1 MLYQNLDGNP
11 HKKLKQR
18 VLPQAHHKLR
28 LSILAVAV
36 ACITATNAFA
46 TTEDQTTTME
56 TVVVMGSII
65 GNSDLEDVKEY
76 PGART
81 VLTQQQIKKTGAL
94 SIDSAFQS
102 VPGIKVQDE
111 TGTGVLPNIS
121 VRGLKASR
129 SGHAQFLMDGVPLT
143 LAPYGHTGQSIFPA
157 TLSMLDRIDIVRG
170 GAAVQY
176 GPNNVGGVINLVT
189 KPIPHKWQTEV
200 SNRLTV
206 FEDGDTPLNDFY
218 LRTGGWLTDTLA
230 IQVEGNFLKGESFRE
245 HSDTDVKNFQ
255 AKLQWLLSDTQELQA
270 FVQRYDADT
279 QMPGALA
286 PDDYE
291 DDRTQSKRP
300 YDEYQGEST
309 RWSLKYLH
317 DLNIADSAELE
328 ILTFGHRSE
337 RLFQWG
343 YIRTLGEQWS
353 DPTQP
358 STDIRT
364 SPRAFKVFGVE
375 PKLAMYFDG
384 NTITQNWIVGAR
396 YVNEDIDYKLT
407 QTPIAGGATETKR
420 DWHLDTD
427 AFAGYVSNEVGLFN
441 DALKVT
447 PGIRYESIDM
457 AFKDLG
463 TDQNTDNKVT
473 EWLPGLTV
481 AYHLSEQWVG
491 YTNAQKS
498 LRAPQIAYVRGKGE
512 EGSELAWNYE
522 LGARYNL
529 DTTSFNIAFYRIDF
543 EDQLQYQVPTRT
555 FENIGKTLHQGVEIS
570 GRYTPSSLQAL
581 SLGAGYN
588 YLDAT
593 IEEEGDNKGNQL
605 PYTSKHQF
613 SWDATYAF
621 SNLDTT
627 LSGYYFSESY
637 SDNANTS
644 TEDPLGIRGKV
655 PAYMVWN
662 LNLGSDLYKDED
674 SKLRV
679 NFAVNNLFDED
690 YYFRGIDTSP
700 VGRYP
705 APGRSYTLDL
715 NYQF

>member
-1 MLYQNLDGNP
+1 MLYQNLDG
-11 HKKLKQR
+11 K
-18 VLPQAHHKLR
+18 PQAQLR
-28 LSILAVAV
+28 LSVLATAI
-36 ACITATNAFA
+36 ASITSMSAFA
-46 TTEDQTTTME
+46 ASEPQTKIME
-56 TVVVMGSII
+56 TVVVTGSVI
-65 GNSDLEDVKEY
+65 GNSELEDVKEY

-81 VLTQQQIKKTGAL
+81 VLTSKQIEKTAAH
-94 SIDSAFQS
+94 SIDAALQS

-189 KPIPHKWQTEV
+189 KPIPNTWQTEI

-206 FEDGDTPLNDFY
+206 FEAGDTPLNDFY
-218 LRTGGWLTDTLA
+218 LRTGGWLTDTFA
-230 IQVEGNFLKGESFRE
+230 IQLEGNFLKGESFRE

-255 AKLQWLLSDTQELQA
+255 AKAQWLLSDTQELQA
-270 FVQRYDADT
+270 FIQRYDADT
-279 QMPGALA
+279 QMPGALS
-286 PDDYE
+286 PEDYKK
-291 DDRTQSKRP
+291 DRTQSKRP
-300 YDEYQGEST
+300 YDEYQGKST
-309 RWSLKYLH
+309 RWSVKYLH

-328 ILTFGHRSE
+328 VLTFGHNSE
-337 RLFQWG
+337 RFFQWG
-343 YIRTLGEQWS
+343 FNSAGGHWA
-353 DPTQP
+353 DPALP

-364 SPRAFKVFGVE
+364 SPREFRVYGVE
-375 PKLAMYFDG
+375 PKLAMYFEG
-384 NTITQNWIVGAR
+384 KSVTQNWIVGAR

-407 QTPIAGGATETKR
+407 QTPIEGGETKVPR
-420 DWHLDTD
+420 DWHLETD
-427 AFAGYVSNEVGLFN
+427 AFAGYISNEIGLFN

-447 PGIRYESIDM
+447 PGVRYESVDM
-457 AFKDLG
+457 TFDDLG
-463 TDQNTDNKVT
+463 KSQSADNKVT

-481 AYHLSEQWVG
+481 AYHLTEQWVG
-491 YTNAQKS
+491 YANAQKS
-498 LRAPQIAYVRGKGE
+498 LRAPQIAYIRGLGE

-522 LGARYNL
+522 LGARYNQE
-529 DTTSFNIAFYRIDF
+529 TTSFNAALYRIDF
-543 EDQLQYQVPTRT
+543 KDQLQWQSATQT
-555 FENIGKTLHQGVEIS
+555 FDNIGKTLHQGIELS
-570 GRYTPSSLQAL
+570 GRYVPKALQAL
-581 SLGAGYN
+581 SLGASYN

-593 IEEEGDNKGNQL
+593 LEENGPNKGNQL
-605 PYTSKHQF
+605 AYTSKHQL
-613 SWDATYAF
+613 SWDATYTFAGI
-621 SNLDTT
+621 DTT
-627 LSGYYFSESY
+627 LSGYYFSDAY
-637 SDNANTS
+637 ADNANTS
-644 TEDPLGIRGKV
+644 DEDVTGAKGKV

-662 LNLGSDLYKDED
+662 FNLGTDLYKDD
-674 SKLRV
+674 KGKLRMNV
-679 NFAVNNLFDED
+679 AVNNLFDED

>member
-1 MLYQNLDGNP
+1 MLYQNLDG
-11 HKKLKQR
+11 K
-18 VLPQAHHKLR
+18 PQAQLR
-28 LSILAVAV
+28 LSVLATAI
-36 ACITATNAFA
+36 ASITSMSAFA
-46 TTEDQTTTME
+46 ASEPQTKIME
-56 TVVVMGSII
+56 TVVVTGSVI
-65 GNSDLEDVKEY
+65 GNSELEDVKEY

-81 VLTQQQIKKTGAL
+81 VLTSKQIEKTAAH
-94 SIDSAFQS
+94 SIDAALQS

-189 KPIPHKWQTEV
+189 KPIPNTWQTEI

-206 FEDGDTPLNDFY
+206 FEAGDTPLNDFY
-218 LRTGGWLTDTLA
+218 LRTGGWLTDTFA
-230 IQVEGNFLKGESFRE
+230 IQLEGNFLKGESFRD

-255 AKLQWLLSDTQELQA
+255 AKAQWLLSDTQELQA
-270 FVQRYDADT
+270 FIQRYDADT
-279 QMPGALA
+279 QMPGALS
-286 PDDYE
+286 PEDYKK
-291 DDRTQSKRP
+291 DRTQSKRP
-300 YDEYQGEST
+300 YDEYQGKST
-309 RWSLKYLH
+309 RWSVKYLH

-328 ILTFGHRSE
+328 VLTFGHNSE
-337 RLFQWG
+337 RFFQWG
-343 YIRTLGEQWS
+343 FNSAGGHWA
-353 DPTQP
+353 DPSLP

-364 SPRAFKVFGVE
+364 SPREFRVYGVE
-375 PKLAMYFDG
+375 PKLAMYFEG
-384 NTITQNWIVGAR
+384 KSVTQNWIVGAR

-407 QTPIAGGATETKR
+407 QTPIEGGETKVPR
-420 DWHLDTD
+420 DWHLETD
-427 AFAGYVSNEVGLFN
+427 AFAGYISNEIGLFN

-447 PGIRYESIDM
+447 PGVRYESVDM
-457 AFKDLG
+457 TFDDLG
-463 TDQNTDNKVT
+463 KSQSADNKVT

-481 AYHLSEQWVG
+481 AYHLTDQWVG
-491 YTNAQKS
+491 YANAQKS
-498 LRAPQIAYVRGKGE
+498 LRAPQIAYIRGLGE

-522 LGARYNL
+522 LGARYNQE
-529 DTTSFNIAFYRIDF
+529 TTSFNAALYRIDF
-543 EDQLQYQVPTRT
+543 KDQLQWQSATQT
-555 FENIGKTLHQGVEIS
+555 FDNIGKTLHQGIELS
-570 GRYTPSSLQAL
+570 GRYVPKALQAL
-581 SLGAGYN
+581 SLGASYN

-593 IEEEGDNKGNQL
+593 LEENGPNKGNQL
-605 PYTSKHQF
+605 AYTSKHQL
-613 SWDATYAF
+613 SWDATYTF
-621 SNLDTT
+621 TGIDTT
-627 LSGYYFSESY
+627 LSGYYFSDAY
-637 SDNANTS
+637 ADNANTS
-644 TEDPLGIRGKV
+644 DEDVTGAKGKV

-662 LNLGSDLYKDED
+662 FNLGTDLYKDD
-674 SKLRV
+674 KGKLRMNV
-679 NFAVNNLFDED
+679 AVNNLFDED

>member
-1 MLYQNLDGNP
+1 MLYQNLDG
-11 HKKLKQR
+11 K
-18 VLPQAHHKLR
+18 PQAQLR
-28 LSILAVAV
+28 LSVLATAI
-36 ACITATNAFA
+36 ASITSMSAFA
-46 TTEDQTTTME
+46 ASEPQTKIME
-56 TVVVMGSII
+56 TVVVTGSVI
-65 GNSDLEDVKEY
+65 GNSDLEDVKAY

-81 VLTQQQIKKTGAL
+81 VVTSEQIEKTAAH
-94 SIDSAFQS
+94 SIDAALQS

-189 KPIPHKWQTEV
+189 KPIPNTWQTEI

-206 FEDGDTPLNDFY
+206 FEAGDTPLNDFY
-218 LRTGGWLTDTLA
+218 LRTGGWLTDTFA
-230 IQVEGNFLKGESFRE
+230 IQLEGNFLKGESFRE

-255 AKLQWLLSDTQELQA
+255 AKAQWLLSDTQELQA
-270 FVQRYDADT
+270 FIQRYDADT
-279 QMPGALA
+279 QMPGALS
-286 PDDYE
+286 PEDYKK
-291 DDRTQSKRP
+291 DRTQSKRP
-300 YDEYQGEST
+300 YDEYQGKST
-309 RWSLKYLH
+309 RWSVKYLH

-328 ILTFGHRSE
+328 VLTFGHNSE
-337 RLFQWG
+337 RFFQWG
-343 YIRTLGEQWS
+343 FNSAGGHWA
-353 DPTQP
+353 DPSLP

-364 SPRAFKVFGVE
+364 SPREFRVYGVE
-375 PKLAMYFDG
+375 PKLAMYFEG
-384 NTITQNWIVGAR
+384 KSVTQNWIVGAR

-407 QTPIAGGATETKR
+407 QTPIAGGETKVPR
-420 DWHLDTD
+420 DWHLETD
-427 AFAGYVSNEVGLFN
+427 AFAGYISNEIGLFN

-447 PGIRYESIDM
+447 PGVRYESVDM
-457 AFKDLG
+457 TFDDLG
-463 TDQNTDNKVT
+463 KSQSADNKVT

-481 AYHLSEQWVG
+481 AYHLTEQWVG
-491 YTNAQKS
+491 YANAQKS
-498 LRAPQIAYVRGKGE
+498 LRAPQIAYIRGLGE

-522 LGARYNL
+522 LGARYNQE
-529 DTTSFNIAFYRIDF
+529 TTSFNAALYRIDF
-543 EDQLQYQVPTRT
+543 KDQLQWQSATQT
-555 FENIGKTLHQGVEIS
+555 FDNIGKTLHQGIELS
-570 GRYTPSSLQAL
+570 GRYVPKALQAL
-581 SLGAGYN
+581 SLGASYN

-593 IEEEGDNKGNQL
+593 LEENGPNKGNQL
-605 PYTSKHQF
+605 AYTSKHQL
-613 SWDATYAF
+613 SWDATYTF
-621 SNLDTT
+621 TGIDTT
-627 LSGYYFSESY
+627 LSGYYFSDAY
-637 SDNANTS
+637 ADNANTS
-644 TEDPLGIRGKV
+644 AEDETGAKGKV

-662 LNLGSDLYKDED
+662 FNLGTDLYKDD
-674 SKLRV
+674 KGKLRMNV
-679 NFAVNNLFDED
+679 AVNNLFDED

>member
-1 MLYQNLDGNP
+1 MLYQNLDG
-11 HKKLKQR
+11 K
-18 VLPQAHHKLR
+18 PQAQLR
-28 LSILAVAV
+28 LSVLATAI
-36 ACITATNAFA
+36 ASITSMSAFA
-46 TTEDQTTTME
+46 ASEPQTKIME
-56 TVVVMGSII
+56 TVVVTGSVI
-65 GNSDLEDVKEY
+65 GNSELEDVKEY

-81 VLTQQQIKKTGAL
+81 VLTSKQIEKTAAH
-94 SIDSAFQS
+94 SIDAALQS

-189 KPIPHKWQTEV
+189 KPIPNTWQTEI

-206 FEDGDTPLNDFY
+206 FEAGDTPLNDFY
-218 LRTGGWLTDTLA
+218 LRTGGWLTDTFA
-230 IQVEGNFLKGESFRE
+230 IQLEGNFLKGESFRE

-255 AKLQWLLSDTQELQA
+255 AKAQWLLSDTQELQA
-270 FVQRYDADT
+270 FIQRYDADT
-279 QMPGALA
+279 QMPGALS
-286 PDDYE
+286 PEDYKK
-291 DDRTQSKRP
+291 DRTQSKRP
-300 YDEYQGEST
+300 YDEYQGKST
-309 RWSLKYLH
+309 RWSVKYLH

-328 ILTFGHRSE
+328 VLTFGHNSE
-337 RLFQWG
+337 RFFQWG
-343 YIRTLGEQWS
+343 FNSAGGHWA
-353 DPTQP
+353 DPSLP

-364 SPRAFKVFGVE
+364 SPREFRVYGVE
-375 PKLAMYFDG
+375 PKLAMYFEG
-384 NTITQNWIVGAR
+384 KSVTQNWIVGAR

-407 QTPIAGGATETKR
+407 QTPIEGGETKVPR
-420 DWHLDTD
+420 DWHLETD
-427 AFAGYVSNEVGLFN
+427 AFAGYISNEIGLFN

-447 PGIRYESIDM
+447 PGVRYESVDM
-457 AFKDLG
+457 TFDDLG
-463 TDQNTDNKVT
+463 KSQSADNKVT

-481 AYHLSEQWVG
+481 AYHLKEQWVG
-491 YTNAQKS
+491 YANAQKS
-498 LRAPQIAYVRGKGE
+498 LRAPQIAYIRGLGE

-522 LGARYNL
+522 LGVRYNQE
-529 DTTSFNIAFYRIDF
+529 TTSFNAALYRIDF
-543 EDQLQYQVPTRT
+543 KDQLQWQSATQT
-555 FENIGKTLHQGVEIS
+555 FDNIGKTLHQGIELS
-570 GRYTPSSLQAL
+570 GRYVPKALQAL
-581 SLGAGYN
+581 SLGASYN

-593 IEEEGDNKGNQL
+593 LEENGPNKGNQL
-605 PYTSKHQF
+605 AYTSKHQL
-613 SWDATYAF
+613 SWDATYTF
-621 SNLDTT
+621 TGIDTT
-627 LSGYYFSESY
+627 LSGYYFSDAY
-637 SDNANTS
+637 ADNANTS
-644 TEDPLGIRGKV
+644 DEDVTGAKGKV

-662 LNLGSDLYKDED
+662 FNLGTDLYKDD
-674 SKLRV
+674 KGKLRLNV
-679 NFAVNNLFDED
+679 AVNNLFDED

>member
-1 MLYQNLDGNP
+1 MLYQNLDG
-11 HKKLKQR
+11 K
-18 VLPQAHHKLR
+18 PQAQLH
-28 LSILAVAV
+28 LSVLATAI
-36 ACITATNAFA
+36 ASITSMSALAASET
-46 TTEDQTTTME
+46 QTTIME
-56 TVVVMGSII
+56 TVVVTGSVI
-65 GNSDLEDVKEY
+65 GNSDLEDVKAY

-81 VLTQQQIKKTGAL
+81 VVTSEQIEKTAAH
-94 SIDSAFQS
+94 SIDAALQS

-189 KPIPHKWQTEV
+189 KPIPNTWQTEI

-206 FEDGDTPLNDFY
+206 FEEGDTPLNDFY
-218 LRTGGWLTDTLA
+218 LRTGGWLTDTFA
-230 IQVEGNFLKGESFRE
+230 IQLEGNFLKGESFRE

-255 AKLQWLLSDTQELQA
+255 TKAQWLLSDTQELQA
-270 FVQRYDADT
+270 FIQRYDADT
-279 QMPGALA
+279 QMPGALS
-286 PDDYE
+286 PEDYKK
-291 DDRTQSKRP
+291 DRTQSKRP
-300 YDEYQGEST
+300 YDEYQGKST
-309 RWSLKYLH
+309 RWSVKYLH

-328 ILTFGHRSE
+328 VLTFGHNSE
-337 RLFQWG
+337 RFFQWG
-343 YIRTLGEQWS
+343 FNSAGGHWA
-353 DPTQP
+353 DPSLP

-364 SPRAFKVFGVE
+364 SPREFRVYGVE
-375 PKLAMYFDG
+375 PKLAMYFEG
-384 NTITQNWIVGAR
+384 KSVTQNWIVGAR

-407 QTPIAGGATETKR
+407 QTPIAGGETKVPR
-420 DWHLDTD
+420 DWHLETD
-427 AFAGYVSNEVGLFN
+427 AFAGYISNEIGLFN

-447 PGIRYESIDM
+447 PGVRYESVDM
-457 AFKDLG
+457 TFDDLG
-463 TDQNTDNKVT
+463 KSESADNKVT

-481 AYHLSEQWVG
+481 AYHLTEQWVG
-491 YTNAQKS
+491 YANAQKS
-498 LRAPQIAYVRGKGE
+498 LRAPQIAYIRGLGE

-522 LGARYNL
+522 LGARYNQ
-529 DTTSFNIAFYRIDF
+529 DSTSFNAALYRIDF
-543 EDQLQYQVPTRT
+543 KDQLQWQSATQT
-555 FENIGKTLHQGVEIS
+555 FDNIGKTLHQGIELS
-570 GRYTPSSLQAL
+570 GRYAPKALQAL
-581 SLGAGYN
+581 SLGASYN

-593 IEEEGDNKGNQL
+593 LEENGPNKGNQL
-605 PYTSKHQF
+605 AYTSKHQL
-613 SWDATYAF
+613 SWDATYTF
-621 SNLDTT
+621 TGIDTT
-627 LSGYYFSESY
+627 LSGYYFSDAY
-637 SDNANTS
+637 ADNANTS
-644 TEDPLGIRGKV
+644 AEDETGAKGKV

-662 LNLGSDLYKDED
+662 FNLGTDLYKDD
-674 SKLRV
+674 KGKLRMNV
-679 NFAVNNLFDED
+679 AVNNLFDED

>member
-1 MLYQNLDGNP
+1 MPYQNLDGNP
-11 HKKLKQR
+11 CTQSHK
-18 VLPQAHHKLR
+18 KLR
-28 LSILAVAV
+28 LSALSMAIASVTSMGVLAAS
-36 ACITATNAFA
+36 
-46 TTEDQTTTME
+46 EPQTTTME
-56 TVVVMGSII
+56 TVIVTGSLI
-65 GNSDLEDVKEY
+65 GNSELEDVKEY
-76 PGART
+76 PGSRT
-81 VLTQQQIKKTGAL
+81 VLTNEQIKKTGTL
-94 SIDSAFQS
+94 SVDSALQS

-111 TGTGVLPNIS
+111 TGTGVLPNVS
-121 VRGLKASR
+121 VRGLKESR
-129 SGHAQFLMDGVPLT
+129 SGQAQFLMDGVPLT

-189 KPIPHKWQTEV
+189 KPIPHQWQTEI
-200 SNRLTV
+200 SNRFTV
-206 FEDGDTPLNDFY
+206 FEDGDIPLNDIY
-218 LRTGGWLTDTLA
+218 LRTGGWLNDKLA
-230 IQVEGNFLKGESFRE
+230 LQVEGNFLKGESFRE

-255 AKLQWLLSDTQELQA
+255 AKLHWLLNDTQELQA

-279 QMPGALA
+279 QMPGALS
-286 PDDYE
+286 PEDYE
-291 DDRTQSKRP
+291 KDRTQSKRP
-300 YDEYQGEST
+300 YDEYQGKST

-328 ILTFGHRSE
+328 VLTFGHRSE
-337 RLFQWG
+337 RFFQWG
-343 YIRTLGEQWS
+343 YNSTKGVEWS
-353 DPTQP
+353 DPSLP

-364 SPRAFKVFGVE
+364 SPREFKVYGVE
-375 PKLAMYFDG
+375 PKLAIYFDG
-384 NTITQNWIVGAR
+384 NTVTQNVIVGAR

-407 QTPIAGGATETKR
+407 QTPIAGGLTTTPR

-427 AFAGYVSNEVGLFN
+427 AYAGYISNEIGLFN
-441 DALKVT
+441 DVLKVT
-447 PGIRYESIDM
+447 PGVRYESIDM
-457 AFKDLG
+457 AYSDLG
-463 TDQNTDNKVT
+463 EGKKKNNRVT

-481 AYHLSEQWVG
+481 AYHLTEQWVG

-498 LRAPQIAYVRGKGE
+498 LRAPQISNIKLHGE

-522 LGARYNL
+522 VGARYNQ
-529 DTTSFNIAFYRIDF
+529 DSTSFNIALYRIDF
-543 EDQLQYQVPTRT
+543 KDQLQWQKTT
-555 FENIGKTLHQGVEIS
+555 QTSENIGKTLHQGVELS
-570 GRYTPSSLQAL
+570 GRYTLESLQAL

-593 IEEEGDNKGNQL
+593 IEEDGANKGNQL

-621 SNLDTT
+621 SKLDTT

-644 TEDPLGIRGKV
+644 DEDAIGATGKV
-655 PAYMVWN
+655 PAYMVWRF
-662 LNLGSDLYKDED
+662 NLGSDLYKDES
-674 SKLRV
+674 SKLRM

>member
-1 MLYQNLDGNP
+1 MPYQNLDGNP
-11 HKKLKQR
+11 CAQSHK
-18 VLPQAHHKLR
+18 KLR
-28 LSILAVAV
+28 LSALAIA
-36 ACITATNAFA
+36 ITSVTSMSVLAASEA
-46 TTEDQTTTME
+46 QTTTME
-56 TVVVMGSII
+56 TVVVTGSLI
-65 GNSDLEDVKEY
+65 GNSELEDVREY

-81 VLTQQQIKKTGAL
+81 VLTNEQIKKTGTL
-94 SIDSAFQS
+94 SVDSALQS

-189 KPIPHKWQTEV
+189 KPIPYQWQTEI

-206 FEDGDTPLNDFY
+206 FEDGDTPLNDIY
-218 LRTGGWLTDTLA
+218 LRTGGWLNDVLA
-230 IQVEGNFLKGESFRE
+230 LQVEGNFLKGESFRE

-279 QMPGALA
+279 QMPGALS
-286 PDDYE
+286 PEDYE
-291 DDRTQSKRP
+291 KDRTQSKRP
-300 YDEYQGEST
+300 YDEYQGKST

-328 ILTFGHRSE
+328 VLTFGHRSE
-337 RLFQWG
+337 RFFQWG
-343 YIRTLGEQWS
+343 YNSTKDVAWS
-353 DPTQP
+353 DPSQP

-364 SPRAFKVFGVE
+364 SPREFKVYGVE
-375 PKLAMYFDG
+375 PKLAIYFDG
-384 NTITQNWIVGAR
+384 NTVTQNVIVGAR

-407 QTPIAGGATETKR
+407 QTPIAGGVTTTPR

-427 AFAGYVSNEVGLFN
+427 AYAGYISNEIGLFN
-441 DALKVT
+441 DVLKVT

-457 AFKDLG
+457 AFYDLG
-463 TDQNTDNKVT
+463 KAEKTNNKVT

-481 AYHLSEQWVG
+481 AYHLTEQWVG

-498 LRAPQIAYVRGKGE
+498 LRAPQIAYIRGKGE
-512 EGSELAWNYE
+512 EGSELAWSYE
-522 LGARYNL
+522 LGARYNQ
-529 DTTSFNIAFYRIDF
+529 DSTSFNISLYRIDF
-543 EDQLQYQVPTRT
+543 EDQLQPQKETGT
-555 FENIGKTLHQGVEIS
+555 FENIGKTLHQGIELS
-570 GRYTPSSLQAL
+570 GRYTLESLQAL

-593 IEEEGDNKGNQL
+593 IEEDGANKGNQL

-621 SNLDTT
+621 SKLGTT

-644 TEDPLGIRGKV
+644 NEDASGATGKV

-662 LNLGSDLYKDED
+662 FNLGSDLYKDES
-674 SKLRV
+674 SKLRM

>member
-1 MLYQNLDGNP
+1 MLYQNLDG
-11 HKKLKQR
+11 K
-18 VLPQAHHKLR
+18 PQAQLR
-28 LSILAVAV
+28 LSVLATAI
-36 ACITATNAFA
+36 ASITSMSAFA
-46 TTEDQTTTME
+46 ASEPQTKIME
-56 TVVVMGSII
+56 TVVVTGSVI
-65 GNSDLEDVKEY
+65 GNSELEDVKEY

-81 VLTQQQIKKTGAL
+81 VLTSKQLEKTAAH
-94 SIDSAFQS
+94 SIDAALQS

-189 KPIPHKWQTEV
+189 KPIPNTWQTEI

-206 FEDGDTPLNDFY
+206 FEAGDTPLNDFY
-218 LRTGGWLTDTLA
+218 LRTGGWLTDTFA
-230 IQVEGNFLKGESFRE
+230 IQLEGNFLKGESFRE

-255 AKLQWLLSDTQELQA
+255 AKAQWLLSDTQELQA
-270 FVQRYDADT
+270 FIQRYDADT
-279 QMPGALA
+279 QMPGALS
-286 PDDYE
+286 PEDYKK
-291 DDRTQSKRP
+291 DRTQSKRP
-300 YDEYQGEST
+300 YDEYQGKST
-309 RWSLKYLH
+309 RWSVKYLH

-328 ILTFGHRSE
+328 VLTFGHNSE
-337 RLFQWG
+337 RFFQWG
-343 YIRTLGEQWS
+343 FNSAGGHWA
-353 DPTQP
+353 DPSLP

-364 SPRAFKVFGVE
+364 SPREFRVYGVE
-375 PKLAMYFDG
+375 PKLAMYFEG
-384 NTITQNWIVGAR
+384 KSVTQNWIVGAR

-407 QTPIAGGATETKR
+407 QTPIEGGETKVPR
-420 DWHLDTD
+420 DWHLETD
-427 AFAGYVSNEVGLFN
+427 AIAGYISNEIGLFN

-447 PGIRYESIDM
+447 PGVRYESVDM
-457 AFKDLG
+457 TFDDLG
-463 TDQNTDNKVT
+463 KSQSADNKVT

-481 AYHLSEQWVG
+481 AYHLTDQWVG
-491 YTNAQKS
+491 YANAQKS
-498 LRAPQIAYVRGKGE
+498 LRAPQIAYIRGLGE

-522 LGARYNL
+522 LGARYNQE
-529 DTTSFNIAFYRIDF
+529 TTSFNAALYRIDF
-543 EDQLQYQVPTRT
+543 KDQLQWQSATQT
-555 FENIGKTLHQGVEIS
+555 FDNIGKTLHQGIELS
-570 GRYTPSSLQAL
+570 GRYVPKALQAL
-581 SLGAGYN
+581 SLGASYN

-593 IEEEGDNKGNQL
+593 LEENGPNKGNQL
-605 PYTSKHQF
+605 AYTSKHQL
-613 SWDATYAF
+613 SWDATYTF
-621 SNLDTT
+621 TGIDTT
-627 LSGYYFSESY
+627 LSGYYFSDAY
-637 SDNANTS
+637 ADNANTS
-644 TEDPLGIRGKV
+644 DEDVTGAKGKV

-662 LNLGSDLYKDED
+662 FNLGTDLYKDD
-674 SKLRV
+674 KGKLRMNV
-679 NFAVNNLFDED
+679 AVNNLFDED